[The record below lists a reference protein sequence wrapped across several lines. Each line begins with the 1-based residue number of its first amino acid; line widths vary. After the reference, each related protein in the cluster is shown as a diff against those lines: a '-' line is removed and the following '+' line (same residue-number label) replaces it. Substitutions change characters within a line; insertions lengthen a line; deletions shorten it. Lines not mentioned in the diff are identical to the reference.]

1 LRRKKILF
9 FSFTLFAFIGSAV
22 QATVSELAEILIKA
36 YKENLS
42 IPILSDRYP
51 ELDIETAYQVQKAYV
66 HKILAKDEIAGFK
79 AGLTSEETQKKFGVQ
94 HPVAGILFASGRNIN
109 DSVIKRSE
117 FKVLMIETEIGFI
130 VGKAITQPLKDVS
143 ELQDSIQSIVPV
155 IELPDLGFEDLKKVK
170 AVDIIASNVSA
181 SRFIVGQEKELD
193 NIDLN
198 KTTVT
203 LALDG
208 QTINQGKGADALA
221 DQWKAALWLV
231 NAIAKQGWEIEPGQI
246 LITGVLGKMIP
257 GKQGKYIADYGTLG
271 KIFFEIR

>member
-1 LRRKKILF
+1 
-9 FSFTLFAFIGSAV
+9 
-22 QATVSELAEILIKA
+22 
-36 YKENLS
+36 
-42 IPILSDRYP
+42 
-51 ELDIETAYQVQKAYV
+51 
-66 HKILAKDEIAGFK
+66 
-79 AGLTSEETQKKFGVQ
+79 
-94 HPVAGILFASGRNIN
+94 
-109 DSVIKRSE
+109 
-117 FKVLMIETEIGFI
+117 MIETEIGFI

-221 DQWKAALWLV
+221 DQWKTALWLV